1 VRRKAV
7 ENRVIISGFGGQ
19 GVLSAGMVL
28 SYGAMFAGK
37 YPTFFPSYGAEQRG
51 GTSNCTVV
59 IDDEEVASPV
69 TQSPNIVVCMNQPSV
84 NKFENWVEKGGFLI
98 YNKSLVNNPP
108 KRDDIETFS
117 IDANKLALEL
127 GDVRFAN
134 MIMLGALIA
143 ITKLYPFEHLLKG
156 IEKFFGQKGR
166 ANLVLLNQNAAKV
179 GYELFAR
186 L

>member
-1 VRRKAV
+1 MD
-7 ENRVIISGFGGQ
+7 NRIIISGFGGQ

-28 SYGAMFAGK
+28 SYGAMFSGK

-84 NKFENWVEKGGFLI
+84 NKFESWVEKGGFLI

-108 KRDDIETFS
+108 KRDDIKVFS
-117 IDANKLALEL
+117 VDANRLALEL

-134 MIMLGALIA
+134 MVVLGALLG
-143 ITKLYPFEHLLKG
+143 ITDLYPFENLLKA

-166 ANLVLLNQNAAKV
+166 YNLVLLNQNAAKV
-179 GYELFAR
+179 GYELFAK